1 MDAKVQNITRYSK
14 YWRVNRSRQE
24 VTELALALRAMRK
37 AAGYIGRN
45 VKPVLWKGMAEEG
58 DDKYIFLDPDLIR
71 GIYPIPHRIY
81 DALVGQ
87 VVFEGLSAIE
97 FNEWVKAGVIK
108 KARYVNERN
117 RPYLESI
124 IDAAQAIYIHHVK
137 KQQIWSLYLSTYFS
151 TIFPKN
157 LRDPMLPPT
166 PAALA
171 DIWIAREIKGVL
183 NEKHHPYYEELLEV
197 LGAAAKQILSTAL
210 LPVMTGRREA
220 RVFLYVSLW
229 DDIARILSQWQGFDL
244 TPDAVN
250 LYDEGG
256 PKARIDLMEDDD
268 PNDQPKDLPED
279 QKQSGSGL
287 DPKLA
292 EDVRTILDERSI
304 IRQSIAVA
312 VQEPG
317 ARPMETRIQNG
328 RVKSDIPP
336 DIVQVLRM
344 KKIFQKQET
353 LVRRV
358 KRKRNRRGMSEG
370 KLDARRLYRVP
381 LDGKVFKDRQRPGS
395 NYFWQICIVADASAS
410 MSGKE
415 EPGTMEKRMRRPW
428 EITEKSFVSLA
439 AAAKGKRNLLDIYA
453 YRAERN
459 VCILTRLLH
468 DNTLYSVV
476 PAGRTPSG
484 QAIMT
489 AATLLDGKYGKRMI
503 VHITDGAANCGLGL
517 GEALEYCRKQGIDV
531 VTLGCGC
538 NRQTR
543 DFLSE
548 FFPPGHLF
556 FLKSVNQLADG
567 LEHLFAQRILKGR
580 TRNNEGA

>member
-1 MDAKVQNITRYSK
+1 MTMDAMIQNVTSYSE

-24 VTELALALRAMRK
+24 VTELAFALRAMRK

-45 VKPVLWKGMAEEG
+45 VKPVLWKGMAEDGE
-58 DDKYIFLDPDLIR
+58 DKYIVLDPDLFK

-108 KARYVNERN
+108 KAHNVNESN
-117 RPYLESI
+117 RPYLENI
-124 IDAAQAIYIHHVK
+124 IDAAHAIYIHHLK

-151 TIFPKN
+151 TVLSKS
-157 LRDPMLPPT
+157 LRDPLLPPT

-171 DIWIAREIKGVL
+171 DIWVAMEIKGVL
-183 NEKHHPYYEELLEV
+183 NERQHPYYEELLQV
-197 LGAAAKQILSTAL
+197 LGAAVKQIMSTAL
-210 LPVMTGRREA
+210 LPVMSGRREA
-220 RVFLYVSLW
+220 RVPLYLRLW
-229 DDIARILSQWQGFDL
+229 DDIARILSRWQQFDL
-244 TPDAVN
+244 TADAVN
-250 LYDEGG
+250 LFDEGG
-256 PKARIDLMEDDD
+256 PKARVDLMEDDAQ
-268 PNDQPKDLPED
+268 NDQPKHLPED
-279 QKQSGSGL
+279 QKKSGSGL

-292 EDVRTILDERSI
+292 EDVRAILDERSI

-312 VQEPG
+312 VQESG
-317 ARPMETRIQNG
+317 ASPMETRIQKG
-328 RVKSDIPP
+328 KIKSDIPP
-336 DIVQVLRM
+336 DAVQVRRM
-344 KKIFQKQET
+344 KRIFQKQET
-353 LVRRV
+353 LVRRI
-358 KRKRNRRGMSEG
+358 KRKHNRRGMSEG

-381 LDGKVFKDRQRPGS
+381 LDGKVFKDKQRPGS

-415 EPGTMEKRMRRPW
+415 EPGTVAKRMRRPW

-459 VCILTRLLH
+459 VCILTQLLH

-489 AATLLDGKYGKRMI
+489 AATLLDGRYGKRMI

-517 GEALEYCRKQGIDV
+517 GEALGFCRKQGIDV

-548 FFPPGHLF
+548 FFPSGHLY

-567 LEHLFAQRILKGR
+567 LEQLFSQRILNASHVFCR
-580 TRNNEGA
+580 